1 MAITQLNH
9 PAAAL
14 RIHLFGPFEA
24 RVNDAPLPRLR
35 SRKVQSLL
43 ALLTL
48 RRGSEVARPWVLCL
62 RKEVEGDARRGSPQR
77 TRLQVHAS
85 GGNYA
90 AAIFAYLE
98 PGLRLHREVN
108 VEREVETRTLFQQHR
123 AEARRGAESSAGWHG
138 P

>member
-48 RRGSEVARPWVLCL
+48 RGGSEVARPWVVGLLWPDSPESIALATLRRDLADLRQALGPAAGCLRSPTPRTLCL
-62 RKEVEGDARRGSPQR
+62 HLA
-77 TRLQVHAS
+77 
-85 GGNYA
+85 
-90 AAIFAYLE
+90 
-98 PGLRLHREVN
+98 
-108 VEREVETRTLFQQHR
+108 
-123 AEARRGAESSAGWHG
+123 
-138 P
+138 